1 MDRDQLMNADD
12 GSPDGLIE
20 GPAGWLLTA
29 EGAAV
34 HPGGS
39 TAVVADVHLGYEWAR
54 AEGGDMVPAHTLA
67 ETVAKLGR
75 LLGRVAVDRLIVAG
89 DLTETARSCPKTS
102 RDVALLRG
110 WLADR
115 GVALV
120 LLLGNHDAPRRP
132 PLPATIEVNGWTVAH
147 GHRPIVGDR
156 RIFGHHHPVLR
167 GAGLTAPCFLVDD
180 RTIALPAFSANAAGL
195 DVASATIPELVRD
208 ASIRCV
214 AGVGGTL
221 LDFGPLARLR
231 TRGLIVDRWER

>member
-1 MDRDQLMNADD
+1 MEYDQPMTADD
-12 GSPDGLIE
+12 GSSDGVIE
-20 GPAGWLLTA
+20 GPDGWVLTA
-29 EGAAV
+29 EGGAF
-34 HPGGS
+34 HPEAS

-54 AEGGDMVPAHTLA
+54 ADGGDMVPSHTLA

-75 LLGRVAVDRLIVAG
+75 LLGRGSIDRLVVAG
-89 DLTETARSCPKTS
+89 DLTETARYCPKTS

-115 GVALV
+115 GVDLV
-120 LLLGNHDAPRRP
+120 HLAGNHDAPRKP
-132 PLPATIEVNGWTVAH
+132 PLPASLEVNGWTIAH
-147 GHRPIVGDR
+147 GHRPIPGDR

-195 DVASATIPELVRD
+195 DVASAPIPECLRD
-208 ASIRCV
+208 AASIRCV

-231 TRGLIVDRWER
+231 TRSVMSP